1 LTVELQLIVVPAANE
16 EADDTVRWSEDLVS
30 ELESL
35 DYIAEIVVAPEAS
48 PEGAKGEGGFASLL
62 AQVPLTAVDAVVRFV
77 RAWATRSGRTVQ
89 ATIAGDT
96 ICIRGASRDQ
106 ADQLL
111 AAWIARHSS
120 GT

>member
-62 AQVPLTAVDAVVRFV
+62 AQVPLTAV
-77 RAWATRSGRTVQ
+77 GRTVQ
-89 ATIAGDT
+89 ANH
-96 ICIRGASRDQ
+96 RR
-106 ADQLL
+106 
-111 AAWIARHSS
+111 
-120 GT
+120 